1 MEQQVSTINEF
12 GYTTEEQE
20 NAMNEQGKNIEL
32 FLSIIFLIFNAIFIL
47 INLFMLK
54 SLKKS
59 TKSLKISLLIL
70 VIIDT
75 IKYLLII
82 SNVYFSE
89 GSFYDLINCGI
100 QVLQIYL
107 FISLFKQTMNLIKR
121 KNLYYD
127 ESMPPYQ
134 YACFSLILIFPYHKI
149 FNTTPKL
156 LIPIQNILSIIII
169 YAFYKSLN
177 KSLLSIKNG
186 INKKYIKKL
195 QIARNLNFGL
205 NASIGL
211 LIINCLINIIFI
223 FLDQEQQEFL
233 KMPLDFII
241 YLKYL
246 EYSVFALTIYQYEKV
261 LNKKKQKSEDNHKML
276 KY

>member
-1 MEQQVSTINEF
+1 MEQKVSTINEF
-12 GYTTEEQE
+12 GHTTEEQE

-32 FLSIIFLIFNAIFIL
+32 FLSIIFLIFNTIFIL

-100 QVLQIYL
+100 QALQIYL

-246 EYSVFALTIYQYEKV
+246 EYSVFSLTIYQYEKV

>member
-1 MEQQVSTINEF
+1 MEQQLSTINEL
-12 GYTTEEQE
+12 GHTTEEQE

-32 FLSIIFLIFNAIFIL
+32 FLSIIFLIFNTIFIL

-107 FISLFKQTMNLIKR
+107 FISLFKQTLNLIKR

-127 ESMPPYQ
+127 ELMPPYQ

>member
-32 FLSIIFLIFNAIFIL
+32 FLSIIFLIFNTIFIL

-82 SNVYFSE
+82 SNVYFIE

-211 LIINCLINIIFI
+211 LIINCLTNIIFI

-246 EYSVFALTIYQYEKV
+246 EYSVFALSIYQYEKV

>member
-32 FLSIIFLIFNAIFIL
+32 FLSIIFLIFNTIFIL

-205 NASIGL
+205 NASIVL

-246 EYSVFALTIYQYEKV
+246 EYSVFALSIYQYEKV
-261 LNKKKQKSEDNHKML
+261 LNKKKQKSEDKHKML

>member
-1 MEQQVSTINEF
+1 MEQKVSTINEF
-12 GYTTEEQE
+12 GHTTEEQE

-32 FLSIIFLIFNAIFIL
+32 FLSIIFLIFNTIFIL

-246 EYSVFALTIYQYEKV
+246 EYSVFALSIYQYEKV

>member
-32 FLSIIFLIFNAIFIL
+32 FLSIIFLIFNTIFIL

-54 SLKKS
+54 SSKKS

-75 IKYLLII
+75 IKYLSII

>member
-1 MEQQVSTINEF
+1 MEQKVSTINEF
-12 GYTTEEQE
+12 GHTTEEQE

-32 FLSIIFLIFNAIFIL
+32 FLSIIFLIFNTIFIL

>member
-1 MEQQVSTINEF
+1 MEQQVSTINEL
-12 GYTTEEQE
+12 GHTTEEQE

-54 SLKKS
+54 SSKKS

-205 NASIGL
+205 NASIVL

>member
-32 FLSIIFLIFNAIFIL
+32 FLSIIFLIFNTIFIL

-89 GSFYDLINCGI
+89 GIFYDLINCGI

-261 LNKKKQKSEDNHKML
+261 LNKKKQKSDDNHKML

>member
-32 FLSIIFLIFNAIFIL
+32 FLSIIFLIFNTIFIL

-89 GSFYDLINCGI
+89 GIFYDLINCGI

-223 FLDQEQQEFL
+223 FLEQELQEFL

-246 EYSVFALTIYQYEKV
+246 EYSVFALSIYQYEKV

>member
-32 FLSIIFLIFNAIFIL
+32 FLSIIFLIFNTIFIL

-205 NASIGL
+205 NASVGL
-211 LIINCLINIIFI
+211 LIINCLTNIIFI

>member
-32 FLSIIFLIFNAIFIL
+32 FLSIIFLIFNTIFIL

-82 SNVYFSE
+82 SNVYFIE

>member
-205 NASIGL
+205 NASIVL

>member
-1 MEQQVSTINEF
+1 MEQQVSTINEL
-12 GYTTEEQE
+12 GHTTEEQE

-32 FLSIIFLIFNAIFIL
+32 FLSIIFLIFNTIFIL

-205 NASIGL
+205 NASIVL

-223 FLDQEQQEFL
+223 FLDQE
-233 KMPLDFII
+233 
-241 YLKYL
+241 
-246 EYSVFALTIYQYEKV
+246 
-261 LNKKKQKSEDNHKML
+261 
-276 KY
+276 

>member
-32 FLSIIFLIFNAIFIL
+32 FLSIIFLIFNTIFIL

-195 QIARNLNFGL
+195 QIAQNLNFGL

>member
-1 MEQQVSTINEF
+1 MEQKVSTINEF

-32 FLSIIFLIFNAIFIL
+32 FLSIIFLIFNTIFIL

-246 EYSVFALTIYQYEKV
+246 EYSVFALSIYQYEKV
-261 LNKKKQKSEDNHKML
+261 LTKKKQKSEDNHKML

>member
-134 YACFSLILIFPYHKI
+134 YACFSLILMFPYHKI

-211 LIINCLINIIFI
+211 LILNCLINIIFI

>member
-32 FLSIIFLIFNAIFIL
+32 FLSIIFLIFNTIFIL

-246 EYSVFALTIYQYEKV
+246 EYSVFALSIYQYEKV

>member
-1 MEQQVSTINEF
+1 MEQQVSTINEL

-32 FLSIIFLIFNAIFIL
+32 FLSIIFLIFNTIFIL

-205 NASIGL
+205 NASIVL

>member
-32 FLSIIFLIFNAIFIL
+32 FLSIIFLIFNTIFIL

-54 SLKKS
+54 SSKKS

-107 FISLFKQTMNLIKR
+107 FISLFKQTTNLIKR

-246 EYSVFALTIYQYEKV
+246 EYSVFALSIYQYEKV

>member
-1 MEQQVSTINEF
+1 
-12 GYTTEEQE
+12 
-20 NAMNEQGKNIEL
+20 MNEQGKNIEL
-32 FLSIIFLIFNAIFIL
+32 FLSIIFLIFNTIFIL

-211 LIINCLINIIFI
+211 LIINCLTNIIFI
-223 FLDQEQQEFL
+223 FLNQEQQEFL

>member
-211 LIINCLINIIFI
+211 LIINCLTNIIFI

-261 LNKKKQKSEDNHKML
+261 LNKKKQQSEDKHKML

>member
-32 FLSIIFLIFNAIFIL
+32 FLSIIFLIFNTIFIL

-89 GSFYDLINCGI
+89 GIFYDLINCGI

-223 FLDQEQQEFL
+223 FLEQELQEFL

-246 EYSVFALTIYQYEKV
+246 EYSVFALSIYQYEKV
-261 LNKKKQKSEDNHKML
+261 LSKKKQKSEDNHKML

>member
-12 GYTTEEQE
+12 GHTTEEQE

-246 EYSVFALTIYQYEKV
+246 EYSVFALSIYQYEKV

>member
-32 FLSIIFLIFNAIFIL
+32 FLSIIFLIFNTIFIL

-156 LIPIQNILSIIII
+156 LIPIQNIFSIIII

-205 NASIGL
+205 NASIVL

-223 FLDQEQQEFL
+223 FLEQEQQEFL

>member
-32 FLSIIFLIFNAIFIL
+32 FLSIIFLIFNTIFIL

-100 QVLQIYL
+100 QALQIYL

>member
-1 MEQQVSTINEF
+1 MEQQVSTINEL
-12 GYTTEEQE
+12 GHTTEEQE

-59 TKSLKISLLIL
+59 TKSLIISLLIL

-149 FNTTPKL
+149 FNTTQKL

-205 NASIGL
+205 NASVGL
-211 LIINCLINIIFI
+211 LIINCLTNIIFI

-246 EYSVFALTIYQYEKV
+246 EYSVFALSIYQYEKV

>member
-1 MEQQVSTINEF
+1 MEQKVSTINEF

-32 FLSIIFLIFNAIFIL
+32 FLSIIFLIFNTIFIL

>member
-1 MEQQVSTINEF
+1 MEQKVSTINEF

-32 FLSIIFLIFNAIFIL
+32 FLSIIFLIFNTIFIL

-100 QVLQIYL
+100 QALQIYL

-211 LIINCLINIIFI
+211 LIIKCLINIIFI

>member
-32 FLSIIFLIFNAIFIL
+32 FLSIIFLIFNTIFIL

-205 NASIGL
+205 NASIVL

-223 FLDQEQQEFL
+223 FLVQEQQEFL

>member
-32 FLSIIFLIFNAIFIL
+32 FLSIIFLIFNTIFIL

-134 YACFSLILIFPYHKI
+134 YTCFSLILIFPYHKI

-156 LIPIQNILSIIII
+156 LIPIQNILSIITI

-261 LNKKKQKSEDNHKML
+261 LNKKKRKSEDNHKML

>member
-32 FLSIIFLIFNAIFIL
+32 FLSIIFLIFNTIFIL

-54 SLKKS
+54 SSKKS

-89 GSFYDLINCGI
+89 GIFYDLINCGI

-205 NASIGL
+205 NASVGL
-211 LIINCLINIIFI
+211 LIVNCLINIIFI

>member
-12 GYTTEEQE
+12 GNTTEEQE

-32 FLSIIFLIFNAIFIL
+32 FLSIIFLIFNTIFIL

>member
-47 INLFMLK
+47 INLIMLK

-261 LNKKKQKSEDNHKML
+261 LNKKKQKSEDKHKML

>member
-20 NAMNEQGKNIEL
+20 IAMNEQGKNIEL

-121 KNLYYD
+121 KNLYYN

-205 NASIGL
+205 NASIVL
-211 LIINCLINIIFI
+211 LIINCLTNIIFI
-223 FLDQEQQEFL
+223 FLNQEQQEFL

>member
-1 MEQQVSTINEF
+1 MEQQVSTINEL

-32 FLSIIFLIFNAIFIL
+32 FLSIIFLIFNTIFIL

-59 TKSLKISLLIL
+59 TKLLKISLLIL

-205 NASIGL
+205 NASIVL

-223 FLDQEQQEFL
+223 FLVQEQQEFL

>member
-32 FLSIIFLIFNAIFIL
+32 FLSIIFLIFNTIFIL

-54 SLKKS
+54 SSKKS

-211 LIINCLINIIFI
+211 LIIKCLINIIFI

-261 LNKKKQKSEDNHKML
+261 LNKKKRKSEDNHKML

>member
-32 FLSIIFLIFNAIFIL
+32 FLSIIFLIFNTIFIL

-100 QVLQIYL
+100 QALQIYL

-246 EYSVFALTIYQYEKV
+246 EYSVFALSIYQYEKV

>member
-32 FLSIIFLIFNAIFIL
+32 FLSIIFLIFNTIFIL

-82 SNVYFSE
+82 SNVYFIE

-205 NASIGL
+205 NASIVL

>member
-1 MEQQVSTINEF
+1 MEQQVSTINEL

-32 FLSIIFLIFNAIFIL
+32 FLSIIFLIFNTIFIL

-59 TKSLKISLLIL
+59 TKLLKISLLIL

-205 NASIGL
+205 NASIVL